1 MKFLKLKDLKNRK
14 IFFKN
19 EKKKLLIKF
28 LLTNLANK
36 YCLPIAGVLNKY
48 SFFSKS
54 LSLNGRTKI
63 VKRCIMTNRS
73 RGVSRKFGAS
83 RFILRNLMQFGII
96 PGFKKSVW

>member
-14 IFFKN
+14 KFFKD

-28 LLTNLANK
+28 LLTNLVNK
-36 YCLPIAGVLNKY
+36 YCLPITGVFNKF
-48 SFFSKS
+48 SFFSKY
-54 LSLNGRTKI
+54 LALTGRTKI
-63 VKRCIMTNRS
+63 VKRCILTNRS
-73 RGVSRKFGAS
+73 RGVSQKFGAS